1 MGRFKPA
8 ESPYRSE
15 SLQCFIDDVSD
26 FRWIVARTTPQ
37 ARAKFVYVQEAG
49 AFCGYEGCYTRRH
62 GLASYLLKVTTAGEG
77 LLRYDGVDYRVPVGS
92 FFWIDCQKPQYY
104 VTAPDAACW
113 AMACLHFHGSVSKPY
128 YDSFMAQ
135 NSYSPVGTLADP
147 EAAVGLITQM
157 TDIYAGA
164 CYDFATDVRA
174 AAIITALLTACL
186 SSALVSCE
194 SESHDVPPFLQKVHS
209 YIFEHYTERIT
220 LDGLAARF
228 LVNKFYLQKQF
239 RQLFGY
245 TTVEYQNLLRVAKAK
260 ELLRKTNM
268 SVSDLSYFLG
278 LESASY
284 FIQMFKK
291 AEGTTPHQ
299 YRMEWKNPF

>member
-1 MGRFKPA
+1 
-8 ESPYRSE
+8 
-15 SLQCFIDDVSD
+15 
-26 FRWIVARTTPQ
+26 
-37 ARAKFVYVQEAG
+37 
-49 AFCGYEGCYTRRH
+49 
-62 GLASYLLKVTTAGEG
+62 
-77 LLRYDGVDYRVPVGS
+77 
-92 FFWIDCQKPQYY
+92 
-104 VTAPDAACW
+104 
-113 AMACLHFHGSVSKPY
+113 
-128 YDSFMAQ
+128 MAQ

-174 AAIITALLTACL
+174 AAIITALLTDCL